1 MYSDSHAIYTTKWT
15 KRGVDVI
22 FKRMGL
28 LINCFSTGKIS
39 SRQIN
44 SWECDLTT
52 WPVCFIKA
60 AGRAMRGWEARQSM
74 CCAKHPLM
82 FQGSNGVHL
91 PQILPILRLI
101 TLCKQPQADLFVMLL
116 CGPSEG
122 FIIRDK
128 YYMFPKGE
136 STAALKCRF
145 AWPNFLPWRECEIC
159 LRQSVLTG
167 RREGGI

>member
-1 MYSDSHAIYTTKWT
+1 M
-15 KRGVDVI
+15 I

-52 WPVCFIKA
+52 RPVCFIKA

-91 PQILPILRLI
+91 PQIPPIPTSI
-101 TLCKQPQADLFVMLL
+101 TLCKQPQADLLVMLL
-116 CGPSEG
+116 WLFSWTHFCGPSEG
-122 FIIRDK
+122 CIIRDK
-128 YYMFPKGE
+128 YYMFLKGE

-145 AWPNFLPWRECEIC
+145 A
-159 LRQSVLTG
+159 
-167 RREGGI
+167 

>member
-1 MYSDSHAIYTTKWT
+1 M
-15 KRGVDVI
+15 I
-22 FKRMGL
+22 FKRMRL

-52 WPVCFIKA
+52 RPVCFIKA

-91 PQILPILRLI
+91 PQIPPIPTSI
-101 TLCKQPQADLFVMLL
+101 TLCKQPQADLLVMLL
-116 CGPSEG
+116 WLFSWTRFCGPSEG
-122 FIIRDK
+122 CIIRDK
-128 YYMFPKGE
+128 YYMFLKGE

-145 AWPNFLPWRECEIC
+145 A
-159 LRQSVLTG
+159 
-167 RREGGI
+167 